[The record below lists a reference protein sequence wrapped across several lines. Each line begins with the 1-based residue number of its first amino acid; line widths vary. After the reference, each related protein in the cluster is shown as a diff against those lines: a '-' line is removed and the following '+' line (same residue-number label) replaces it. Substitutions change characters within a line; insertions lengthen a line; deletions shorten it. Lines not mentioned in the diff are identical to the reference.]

1 MDQDNKDSQKKRFA
15 RSFLQAMMW
24 SGLLVGMGFVAQ
36 AVGMLFYSQP
46 LFSTLFLTGG
56 LVLIP
61 VLLSQELRKYR
72 LIVFCNRLSYSRC
85 VTVMGVIYLF
95 ALIVATLAYLLVFT
109 YLFRD
114 PTFLAY
120 MDRSIDVAGQMM
132 GSEADREMLLKSY
145 QGITPALM
153 TRGVIS
159 LSFTL
164 GTLYIFIAS
173 IFLRR
178 D

>member
-1 MDQDNKDSQKKRFA
+1 
-15 RSFLQAMMW
+15 
-24 SGLLVGMGFVAQ
+24 
-36 AVGMLFYSQP
+36 
-46 LFSTLFLTGG
+46 
-56 LVLIP
+56 
-61 VLLSQELRKYR
+61 
-72 LIVFCNRLSYSRC
+72 
-85 VTVMGVIYLF
+85 MGVIYLF

-120 MDRSIDVAGQMM
+120 IDQSIEVAGQMVD
-132 GSEADREMLLKSY
+132 SEADREVLLKSY

-164 GTLYIFIAS
+164 GMLYIFIAS

>member
-15 RSFLQAMMW
+15 QSFLQAMMW

-36 AVGMLFYSQP
+36 AVGMLFYRQP

-61 VLLSQELRKYR
+61 VLLTQELRKYR
-72 LIVFCNRLSYSRC
+72 LIVFGNRLSYSCC

-120 MDRSIDVAGQMM
+120 MDRSMDIAGQMM
-132 GSEADREMLLKSY
+132 GSEADREVLLKSY

>member
-1 MDQDNKDSQKKRFA
+1 MDPDNKDTQKKRLA

-36 AVGMLFYSQP
+36 SIGMLFYKQP
-46 LFSTLFLTGG
+46 LFSTLLLTGG
-56 LVLIP
+56 LILIP
-61 VLLSQELRKYR
+61 VLLTQELRKYR
-72 LIVFCNRLSYSRC
+72 LIVFGEQLSYSRC

-114 PTFLAY
+114 PMFVSY
-120 MDRSIDVAGQMM
+120 MEQSIELAGQML
-132 GSEADREMLLKSY
+132 GGEADREVLLESY
-145 QGITPALM
+145 RGITPALM

-178 D
+178 G

>member
-1 MDQDNKDSQKKRFA
+1 MDPDNKDTQKKRLA

-36 AVGMLFYSQP
+36 AVGMLFYKQP

-56 LVLIP
+56 LILIP
-61 VLLSQELRKYR
+61 VLLTQELRKYR
-72 LIVFCNRLSYSRC
+72 LIVFGERLSYSRC

-114 PTFLAY
+114 PMFVSY
-120 MDRSIDVAGQMM
+120 MEQSIELAGQMLS
-132 GSEADREMLLKSY
+132 SEADREMLIESY
-145 QGITPALM
+145 RGITPALM

-178 D
+178 G

>member
-15 RSFLQAMMW
+15 QSFLQAMMW

-36 AVGMLFYSQP
+36 AVGMLFYRQP
-46 LFSTLFLTGG
+46 RFSTLFLTGG

-61 VLLSQELRKYR
+61 VLLTQELRKYR
-72 LIVFCNRLSYSRC
+72 LIVFGNRLSYSRC

-120 MDRSIDVAGQMM
+120 IDQSIEVAGQMVD
-132 GSEADREMLLKSY
+132 SEADGEVLLKSY

-164 GTLYIFIAS
+164 GMLYIFIAS